1 MTELTNDIFGSRAPA
16 PEIGERLPREEPIA
30 LGRVAVGFGAEA
42 ASGRQ
47 HTGDDGGDDYEKA
60 LACIKAFSS
69 FVMPEASQN
78 LDWRQRA
85 ACRQAEDPDLFFPI
99 SDKGPSVAQE
109 AEAKSICEECG
120 VKGQCLDWALETG
133 QTGIW
138 GGTNED
144 ERRRIRRPAIA
155 LQLRHASPAAEIEK
169 NERWRNRIPKP
180 RYTAGAHW
188 VAGFAG
194 NFGQFRR
201 GVNQNSERYD
211 FEEQDR
217 LVALVADGLK
227 AEEALPGE
235 QDGTKRP
242 FLEENIAG
250 GRGAR
255 EALADSFATRATYLA
270 WQKWERGSA
279 GYEHLEEVT
288 QAALLGLMEGIVGY
302 AKLPEEDRHAF
313 LVYADKT
320 MDLAIGNAMTEIY
333 LSKSFDRKHRN
344 AGGLG
349 KFLKARRELFEK
361 HAREPSI
368 AEIADAIDEEYAHT
382 FVLGSYATK
391 MALYG
396 SGSGGATTDDNAYE
410 FLEDDPLYKPR
421 SKSEQAEILTE
432 RALEFLGPQARQMI
446 ELRLGLNGEMAL
458 PVQEIARKLQLNESS
473 VSAAY
478 TRDVKRLKAVMAGL
492 QEGDL
497 DFEEL
502 RKSSVRNVLSIFSF
516 AGVAAPESARLDDLK
531 TIAYEYVESYSKS
544 DRELR
549 AMARLYN
556 LVDGSAAMTQRDIA
570 TELGI
575 SPAMLRQVEGTVL
588 QRMNR

>member
-1 MTELTNDIFGSRAPA
+1 MAELTNDIFGSRAPA
-16 PEIGERLPREEPIA
+16 PETGERLPREEPTA

-47 HTGDDGGDDYEKA
+47 HAGGDEAGDYEKA
-60 LACIKAFSS
+60 LACIKAFAS

-109 AEAKSICEECG
+109 AEARSICGECG

-133 QTGIW
+133 ETGIW

-144 ERRRIRRPAIA
+144 ERRRMRRSAIE

-180 RYTAGAHW
+180 RYMVDERWA
-188 VAGFAG
+188 AGFAG
-194 NFGQFRR
+194 GFDQFRR

-211 FEEQDR
+211 FEKQDR

-235 QDGTKRP
+235 QDETKRSL
-242 FLEENIAG
+242 LEENIAG

-255 EALADSFATRATYLA
+255 EALANSFATRATYLA
-270 WQKWERGSA
+270 RQKWERGSA

-288 QAALLGLMEGIVGY
+288 QVALLGLMEAIVGY

-313 LVYADKT
+313 LAYADKT
-320 MDLAIGNAMTEIY
+320 MSVAIGDAMREIY
-333 LSKSFDRKHRN
+333 LRKSFDRKHRDVR
-344 AGGLG
+344 GLR
-349 KFLKARRELFEK
+349 KFFKARRELSEE

-368 AEIADAIDEEYAHT
+368 AEIADTIDEEYTHT
-382 FVLGSYATK
+382 FVLGRYATE
-391 MALYG
+391 MVLYG
-396 SGSGGATTDDNAYE
+396 SGSGGTTTDDNAYE
-410 FLEDDPLYKPR
+410 FFEGEPLHKPR

-432 RALEFLGPQARQMI
+432 RALEFLDPQARQMI

-458 PVQEIARKLQLNESS
+458 PVQEIARKLQLNEAPVSS
-473 VSAAY
+473 AY
-478 TRDVKRLKAVMAGL
+478 TRDTKRLEAVIVGL

-502 RKSSVRNVLSIFSF
+502 RKSSVRNALSIFSF
-516 AGVAAPESARLDDLK
+516 AGVTAPESARLDDLK
-531 TIAYEYVESYSKS
+531 TIAYEYVKSYSKS

-570 TELGI
+570 TELEI
-575 SPAMLRQVEGTVL
+575 SPAMLRQVEGKVL